1 MNDHNAGAGDPVEQR
16 DVAAHDESVRDAT
29 ARDATARD
37 ATARAGTTRDATTR
51 SHGATGSST
60 LVRSALPRDARVL
73 ATLMAGVYAEGNWF
87 VGDGGP
93 RPDQL
98 TRRLRSLDPHEE
110 TFLVA
115 ERSGA
120 VIGWAEAR
128 RYAPLRMQHVATLTL
143 AVAGPA
149 RRSGAGRALLRA
161 VVQWARRMGVTKLRL
176 DVRAGNLA
184 ARQLYAAEGFT
195 VEGTE
200 RAQIRDGD
208 RFEDN
213 MIMARFL

>member
-1 MNDHNAGAGDPVEQR
+1 MEDHNAGAGDSVAQR
-16 DVAAHDESVRDAT
+16 DVT

-37 ATARAGTTRDATTR
+37 GSTRDGTPRRDSA
-51 SHGATGSST
+51 AGSST
-60 LVRSALPRDARVL
+60 LVRSAVSRDARVL
-73 ATLMAGVYAEGNWF
+73 ATLMEGVYAEGNWF

-98 TRRLRSLDPHEE
+98 TRRLRSLDPREE
-110 TFLVA
+110 NFLVA
-115 ERSGA
+115 ERSGV

-128 RYAPLRMQHVATLTL
+128 RYAPSRMQHVATLTL

-149 RRSGAGRALLRA
+149 RRRGAGRALLRA
-161 VVQWARRMGVTKLRL
+161 VVQWARRVGVTKLRL

-184 ARQLYAAEGFT
+184 ARELYAAEGFC

-200 RAQIRDGD
+200 RAQIRNGD

-213 MIMARFL
+213 VIMARFL